1 MGGNGGEMEKSLNE
15 ERNQCDKEG
24 RKRDGGTKGMNGR
37 REGGEGW
44 KRGLSVWPHCHC
56 HGYRPMIVSVWPL
69 LAERHVTGCGSIGS
83 QLCRIKAALRPS

>member
-37 REGGEGW
+37 REGGEG
-44 KRGLSVWPHCHC
+44 RVGSEASLSGHTA
-56 HGYRPMIVSVWPL
+56 I
-69 LAERHVTGCGSIGS
+69 ATVTG
-83 QLCRIKAALRPS
+83 R